1 MRSAPSPQ
9 RARRGRRAAFPRPGM
24 LALATLAALLLA
36 TLCADVAHAEVM
48 LAQAKSV
55 SDVLNNIRGWLAGIL
70 ALLATLFVMIGG
82 VRYIL
87 AGGDPGEVE
96 KGKTA
101 LKAAAVGYML
111 AALAALVVAVLK
123 GFVGL

>member
-1 MRSAPSPQ
+1 MRSTRP
-9 RARRGRRAAFPRPGM
+9 ARRPVRDARRSLPRPRSIAWACL
-24 LALATLAALLLA
+24 LALVLSLLS
-36 TLCADVAHAEVM
+36 ADVAW
-48 LAQAKSV
+48 AQAKSV

-70 ALLATLFVMIGG
+70 ALLATVFVMVGG

-101 LKAAAVGYML
+101 LKAAAIGYML